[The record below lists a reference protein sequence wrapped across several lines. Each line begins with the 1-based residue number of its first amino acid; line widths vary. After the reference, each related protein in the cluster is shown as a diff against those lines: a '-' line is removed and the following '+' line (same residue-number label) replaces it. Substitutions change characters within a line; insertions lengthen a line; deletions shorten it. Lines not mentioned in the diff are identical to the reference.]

1 MTNAKNVVVG
11 VEQTDA
17 QAQLVG
23 IGKAPLVKSF
33 VYGFVVKAKDP
44 NGNSSVLEMA
54 DTKNLLFFGGEA
66 DEVAILQFG
75 GIASQSPRE
84 DPRVFALNR
93 VLFAFGDG
101 Q

>member
-1 MTNAKNVVVG
+1 MTQAKDIVIG
-11 VEQTDA
+11 VEQTNT

-23 IGKAPLVKSF
+23 IGKASFVKSL
-33 VYGFVVKAKDP
+33 VYGFVIKAEDP
-44 NGNSSVLEMA
+44 DRNSRVLEMA
-54 DTKNLLFFGGEA
+54 DTKNLLFFGREA
-66 DEVAILQFG
+66 HEVAILQFG
-75 GIASQSPRE
+75 GVASQSPRE